1 VCVEEKGHWKG
12 SCNIKAW
19 VVFSTSIQY
28 NAVIHFFPIK
38 VSLLLLY
45 NSLILYIDFIG
56 IHISVFSLF
65 VGLCFL
71 TGSPS
76 QKSKD
81 GATRTTPTRIKHH
94 LNGML
99 FVPL

>member
-1 VCVEEKGHWKG
+1 VCVEAKGHWKG
-12 SCNIKAW
+12 PCNIKAW
-19 VVFSTSIQY
+19 VVFSTFIQY

-56 IHISVFSLF
+56 IYILLFSLF
-65 VGLCFL
+65 VDLCFL
-71 TGSPS
+71 TSSPS
-76 QKSKD
+76 HKSKD
-81 GATRTTPTRIKHH
+81 GARMTLARIKRR
-94 LNGML
+94 LNGMS

>member
-1 VCVEEKGHWKG
+1 VCVEAKGHWKG
-12 SCNIKAW
+12 PCNIKTW
-19 VVFSTSIQY
+19 VVFSTFIQY

-56 IHISVFSLF
+56 IYIYHCSLSLL
-65 VGLCFL
+65 VCDFL
-71 TGSPS
+71 TGSTS
-76 QKSKD
+76 HKYKD
-81 GATRTTPTRIKHH
+81 GARMTLVRIKRR
-94 LNGML
+94 LNGMS